1 MRRRRVIVMVV
12 GIAALGCSGGPT
24 TPKPACRKWPL
35 RYSSGG
41 ATFTCDPSPAL
52 PSCSGFPVNL
62 RVTWTYRSQS
72 DFVHEADVPN
82 RVLALDK
89 TTQGCGT
96 FVTTGC
102 STNSV
107 KYEYDS
113 EARLVRRERSW
124 SQSLGAG
131 GTLDVA
137 TFSAWD
143 RRGRPTQGRIE
154 ANGASSP
161 LTIVYDDA
169 RRTAQV
175 SNGELVEQ
183 DPYGNVVREVRL
195 QNGSPVEV
203 LYAIESFQDV
213 CEAVP

>member
-1 MRRRRVIVMVV
+1 MRIRVLALLV
-12 GIAALGCSGGPT
+12 AATCGCSGGPT
-24 TPKPACRKWPL
+24 APTAACRKWPL

-41 ATFTCDPSPAL
+41 TTFTCDPSPAL
-52 PSCSGFPVNL
+52 PSCSGFPVNV
-62 RVTWTYRSQS
+62 RITWSYRSQS

-82 RVLALDK
+82 RVLALEK

-102 STNSV
+102 STNAV
-107 KYEYDS
+107 KYEYD
-113 EARLVRRERSW
+113 AQGRVARRERSW

-137 TFSAWD
+137 TYTAWD
-143 RRGRPTQGRIE
+143 RRGRPIQGRIE
-154 ANGASSP
+154 ANGGSVPVS
-161 LTIVYDDA
+161 IVYDDA
-169 RRTAQV
+169 RRTAES

-183 DPYGNVVREVRL
+183 DPFGNVIREVRL
-195 QNGSPVEV
+195 QDGSPVEV

-213 CEAVP
+213 CETPP